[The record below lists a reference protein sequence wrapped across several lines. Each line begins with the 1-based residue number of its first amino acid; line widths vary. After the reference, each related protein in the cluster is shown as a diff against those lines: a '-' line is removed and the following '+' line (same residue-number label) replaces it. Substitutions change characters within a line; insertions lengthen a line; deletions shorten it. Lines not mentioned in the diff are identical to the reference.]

1 MNDTDSDDLHDL
13 LAQMAD
19 NGNTQGDAEAPPPPS
34 DPAVELAA
42 ADLPAPPPVDS
53 SADLAP
59 PPRPAEKAATAA
71 LKLTFALVPLFVGAL
86 LLAWAVYG
94 VLLLA
99 GVTAVDRDNAQSM
112 AKLMAFAAGPIGLIL
127 TAAGAATLRNWRR
140 TRGNPR

>member
-1 MNDTDSDDLHDL
+1 MNDTDRDDLHDV

-19 NGNTQGDAEAPPPPS
+19 NGNAQGGAEAH
-34 DPAVELAA
+34 
-42 ADLPAPPPVDS
+42 LP
-53 SADLAP
+53 ADLAP
-59 PPRPAEKAATAA
+59 PPSRPAGKGAPAAI
-71 LKLTFALVPLFVGAL
+71 KLTFALLPLLVGAL

-99 GVTAVDRDNAQSM
+99 GVTTVERDNAQAM